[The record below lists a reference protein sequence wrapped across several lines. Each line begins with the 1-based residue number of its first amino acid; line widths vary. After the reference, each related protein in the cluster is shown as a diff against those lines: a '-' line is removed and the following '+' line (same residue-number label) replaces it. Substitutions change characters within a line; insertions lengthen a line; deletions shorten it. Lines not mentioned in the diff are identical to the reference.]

1 MTLVIDF
8 GTVNTVAMV
17 DGRLVTVDGAPWLPS
32 AVHDGV
38 VGADAVQLGRGTAT
52 RDLKSRLDMV
62 DIRAVFARVA
72 RAARAQGGALD
83 NLVLTHPAGWPTS
96 RVRVLVEAARG
107 LAGPLRTLAEP
118 VAVAAAH
125 GVGADETVLVVDAG
139 GGSCD
144 VATVRG
150 DALLAEGRV
159 SFDLDRR
166 IVERVRPSLRAPA
179 DAVADAVLRES
190 ARAGKELLSRHES
203 VEIVL
208 PDHRAVRLDRPEFER
223 LVAEDVDRVLALVG
237 RVRTPEC
244 TRVLLAGGAS
254 RMPVLERRL
263 AEVGLPVVVD
273 PEPETAVVRGA
284 AALAARASVT
294 PAHATSS
301 PPVDRSRRRLWGL
314 LAGGLGLVLVAVLA
328 LGFPGVRPTGG
339 HPTAAPRNAGP
350 VEEAPM
356 PPLVA
361 GQEMV
366 NEETARFTAGE
377 LGEQVRYEHPAGMTL
392 AVTVD
397 GMSTTLTA
405 PAPYG
410 EAPPG
415 FRWLS
420 VRLRVENVEGP
431 AWPRNPMEAV
441 GALDDRGQWL
451 RPVGPGQ
458 VPCDG
463 ADGTTVGVPAGA
475 EVAVCGVVPVPVATP
490 VEALVFGAPGKRA
503 VRFPV
508 SVLASA
514 PQPATARVVGSLGGP
529 AVDVP
534 SGVGHLHAR
543 FELVLTPSG
552 YLAGRTPAPGNRF
565 VVVRAALTATGPDE
579 LRGRLYLRDDRGAYL
594 ASLGYTGQL
603 PGCPAPPTVLK
614 PAEPA
619 YACFVF
625 EVAVAT
631 PVTAVTHATELTDG
645 ADLMRWP
652 SWRA

>member
-8 GTVNTVAMV
+8 GAVNTVAMV

-32 AVHDGV
+32 AVHEGV
-38 VGADAVQLGRGTAT
+38 VGADAVVLGRGTAV
-52 RDLKSRLDMV
+52 RDLKARLDIEDV
-62 DIRAVFARVA
+62 RAVFARVA
-72 RAARAQGGALD
+72 RAARAQGGTLD

-125 GVGADETVLVVDAG
+125 GVDETETVLVVDAG
-139 GGSCD
+139 GGTCD
-144 VATVRG
+144 VAVVRG

-159 SFDLDRR
+159 PFDLDRR
-166 IVERVRPSLRAPA
+166 IVERVRPSLTGPA
-179 DAVADAVLRES
+179 DAAADAVLRES

-223 LVAEDVDRVLALVG
+223 LVAGDVDRVLALVD

-254 RMPVLERRL
+254 RVPVLERRL
-263 AEVGLPVVVD
+263 AEIGLPVVAD

-284 AALAARASVT
+284 TVLAGRT
-294 PAHATSS
+294 PAVQAPTA
-301 PPVDRSRRRLWGL
+301 PPVDRQRRRLWGL
-314 LAGGLGLVLVAVLA
+314 LASGLGLVLVAVLA

-339 HPTAAPRNAGP
+339 QPTAAPRDPGP
-350 VEEAPM
+350 VPAASM
-356 PPLVA
+356 PPPVA
-361 GQEMV
+361 GQEVV
-366 NEETARFTAGE
+366 NRETARFTAGE
-377 LGEQVRYEHPAGMTL
+377 LGERVSYRHPAGVTL

-397 GMSTTLTA
+397 GLSTALTA
-405 PAPYG
+405 PAPFG

-415 FRWLS
+415 FRWLR
-420 VRLRVENVEGP
+420 VQLRVANVEGP
-431 AWPRNPMEAV
+431 DWPHDPLDVV
-441 GALDDRGQWL
+441 GLLDDRGQWL
-451 RPVGPGQ
+451 RPVGPAQ
-458 VPCDG
+458 VPCEG
-463 ADGTTVGVPAGA
+463 GGGTTAGVAAGA
-475 EVAVCGVVPVPVATP
+475 EAAVCGVLPVPVATP
-490 VEALVFGAPGKRA
+490 VEALVFGEPGRKPL
-503 VRFPV
+503 RFPV

-514 PQPATARVVGSLGGP
+514 PRPATARVVGALGGP

-552 YLAGRTPAPGNRF
+552 YLGGRTPAPGNRF

-579 LRGRLYLRDDRGAYL
+579 LRGQLYLRDDRGAYL
-594 ASLGYTGQL
+594 AGMGYAGQL
-603 PGCPAPPTVLK
+603 PGCPAPPTVLE
-614 PAEPA
+614 PAEPV
-619 YACFVF
+619 YGCFVF
-625 EVAVAT
+625 EVAAGT
-631 PVTAVTHATELTDG
+631 PVTAVTHATELTAG
-645 ADLMRWP
+645 TDLVRWP

>member
-38 VGADAVQLGRGTAT
+38 VGADAVLLGRGRAV
-52 RDLKSRLDMV
+52 RDLKARLDMT

-72 RAARAQGGALD
+72 RAARAQGGTLD
-83 NLVLTHPAGWPTS
+83 SVVLTHPAGWPTR

-125 GVGADETVLVVDAG
+125 GVDADETVLVVDAG

-144 VATVRG
+144 VAVVRG
-150 DALLAEGRV
+150 DTLLAEGTV
-159 SFDLDRR
+159 PFDLDKR
-166 IVERVRPSLRAPA
+166 IVERVLPSLRATAGPSA
-179 DAVADAVLRES
+179 DAALWES
-190 ARAGKELLSRHES
+190 ARAAKELLSRHES
-203 VEIVL
+203 AEIVL
-208 PDHRAVRLDRPEFER
+208 PDHRAVRLDRQEFEE
-223 LVAEDVDRVLALVG
+223 LVAEDVDRVLALVDT
-237 RVRTPEC
+237 VRTPEC

-254 RMPVLERRL
+254 RLPALERRL
-263 AEVGLPVVVD
+263 AELDLPVVAD
-273 PEPETAVVRGA
+273 PEPETAVARGA
-284 AALAARASVT
+284 ALLAATT
-294 PAHATSS
+294 PAAPTPSD
-301 PPVDRSRRRLWGL
+301 PQVDTSRRRLWGL
-314 LAGGLGLVLVAVLA
+314 LAAGLGLVLVAVLA

-339 HPTAAPRNAGP
+339 QPVAAPGTQAP
-350 VEEAPM
+350 VPEASM
-356 PPLVA
+356 PPPVP

-366 NEETARFTAGE
+366 NEKTARFTTGQ
-377 LGEQVRYEHPAGMTL
+377 LGERVRYRHPAGMTL

-397 GMSTTLTA
+397 GMSTALTA

-415 FRWLS
+415 FRWLR
-420 VRLRVENVEGP
+420 VRLRVANVDGP
-431 AWPRNPMEAV
+431 DWPHNPMVAL

-463 ADGTTVGVPAGA
+463 GDGTTSGVAAGA
-475 EVAVCGVVPVPVATP
+475 EVEVCGVLPVPVATP
-490 VEALVFGAPGKRA
+490 VEAIVFGAPGERP

-514 PQPATARVVGSLGGP
+514 PRPATARVVGALGGP
-529 AVDVP
+529 AVDVA

-565 VVVRAALTATGPDE
+565 VVVRAALTATGRDE

-594 ASLGYTGQL
+594 AGVGYAGQL
-603 PGCPAPPTVLK
+603 PGCPAPPTVLR
-614 PAEPA
+614 PAEPV
-619 YACFVF
+619 YGCFVF
-625 EVAVAT
+625 EVAADT
-631 PVTAVTHATELTDG
+631 PVTAVTHATELTAG
-645 ADLMRWP
+645 ADLVRWP
-652 SWRA
+652 SWASS